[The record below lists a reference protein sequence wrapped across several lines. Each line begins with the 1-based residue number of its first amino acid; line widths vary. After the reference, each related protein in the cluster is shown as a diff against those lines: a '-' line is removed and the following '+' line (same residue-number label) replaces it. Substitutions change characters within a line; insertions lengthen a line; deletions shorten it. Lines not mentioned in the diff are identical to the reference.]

1 MMTTSSNPPNIPRP
15 LSPGIHYLGRNICP
29 GRIAALRFAQ
39 GRPIMLDRRALLASA
54 AALSMAPCRAALS
67 QPKPAALNTLF
78 DQFMA
83 ENLDNSPIFATS
95 LGLDKGARAA
105 Q

>member
-1 MMTTSSNPPNIPRP
+1 
-15 LSPGIHYLGRNICP
+15 
-29 GRIAALRFAQ
+29 
-39 GRPIMLDRRALLASA
+39 MLDRRALLASA

-67 QPKPAALNTLF
+67 QTALNTLF

-105 Q
+105 QTHEIAL